1 MTAIIARL
9 ARHRKA
15 RPQRGDHSPERHT
28 GTLHRSTVQA
38 VCVGATALSWQDGG
52 VLLRDRLIMSPAQ
65 TESFPLIAAIDLG
78 SNSFHMVLAK
88 ADHGEVRILERL
100 GDKVQLAAG
109 LDDQRQ
115 LSEEAMQRGL
125 DCLGRFAQLTCT
137 LPQGAVRI
145 VATNALRE
153 ARNRALFIR
162 RAEALLGHQV
172 EVISGR
178 EEARLI
184 YLGVS
189 HSIADTPGK
198 RLVTDIGGGS
208 TEFIIGQ
215 RFEPLLR
222 ESLQMGCVS
231 YTQRYFLDGKITPAR
246 YAQAY
251 TAARLEI
258 MAIEHALS
266 RIGWQDAV
274 GASGSIKAIG
284 LAIQSAGLS
293 SRGEV
298 TSEGLA
304 WLKRKVFKCAE
315 VERLDLDGLKAD
327 RRSIF
332 PAGLAILEA
341 IFDACG
347 LNRMSH
353 SEGALREGVLY
364 DLLGRHQHEDVR
376 ERTLSAFMERYHVDQ
391 EQASRVEAKAL
402 SALDKVASD
411 WDLQD
416 DGYREL
422 LSWAARVHEV
432 GLDIAHYQYH
442 KHGAYLI
449 EHSDLSGFSRQDQ
462 QLLALLVRGHRRN
475 IPKDKFAEYGSDGI
489 KLMRLC
495 VLLRFAILFHHIRVN
510 RDSLNVQ
517 LKASGGS
524 LDILFPDGWLAA
536 NPLTLADFQSEAEW
550 LKRIDISL
558 NVH

>member
-1 MTAIIARL
+1 M
-9 ARHRKA
+9 
-15 RPQRGDHSPERHT
+15 PHT
-28 GTLHRSTVQA
+28 Q
-38 VCVGATALSWQDGG
+38 
-52 VLLRDRLIMSPAQ
+52 
-65 TESFPLIAAIDLG
+65 SFPLIAAIDLG

-88 ADHGEVRILERL
+88 ADHAEIRILERL

-109 LDDQRQ
+109 IDEARM

-125 DCLGRFAQLTCT
+125 DCLRRFAQLTSS
-137 LPQGAVRI
+137 LPEGAVRI
-145 VATNALRE
+145 VGTNALRE
-153 ARNRALFIR
+153 ARNRAEFIV
-162 RAEALLGHQV
+162 RAEALLGHPV

-231 YTQRYFLDGKITPAR
+231 YTQRYFRDGKITQAR

-258 MAIEHALS
+258 MGIEHAL
-266 RIGWQDAV
+266 RRLGWQDVV
-274 GASGSIKAIG
+274 GASGTIKAIG
-284 LAIQSAGLS
+284 LAIQGAGLGN
-293 SRGEV
+293 GEV
-298 TSEGLA
+298 NAEGLA
-304 WLKRKVFKCAE
+304 WLKRKILKLGE
-315 VERLDLDGLKAD
+315 VEKLDLDGIKPD

-341 IFDACG
+341 IFDACE
-347 LNRMSH
+347 LQRMTH

-376 ERTLSAFMERYHVDQ
+376 ERTLSSFMERYHVDL
-391 EQASRVEAKAL
+391 EQAARVESKAL
-402 SALDKVASD
+402 SALDKVATD
-411 WDLQD
+411 WGLND
-416 DGYREL
+416 DWHREL
-422 LSWAARVHEV
+422 LSWAAKVHEV

-449 EHSDLSGFSRQDQ
+449 EHSDLAGFSRQDQ
-462 QLLALLVRGHRRN
+462 QMLALLVRGHRRN
-475 IPKDKFAEYGSDGI
+475 IPKDKLAEFGSEAI
-489 KLMRLC
+489 KLIRLC
-495 VLLRFAILFHHIRVN
+495 VLLRFAILFHHIRGTQEMPQ
-510 RDSLNVQ
+510 VQ
-517 LKASGGS
+517 LHASEQGLAIS
-524 LDILFPDGWLAA
+524 FPDGWLAA
-536 NPLTLADFQSEAEW
+536 NPLTEADFRQEAEW
-550 LKRIDISL
+550 LKRVDIELS
-558 NVH
+558 VR